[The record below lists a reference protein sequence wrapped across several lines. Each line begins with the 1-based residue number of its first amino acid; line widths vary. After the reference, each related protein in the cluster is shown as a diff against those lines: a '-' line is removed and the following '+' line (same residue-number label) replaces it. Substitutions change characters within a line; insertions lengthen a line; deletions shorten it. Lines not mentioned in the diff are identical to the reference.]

1 MSTGDFLEKAKQ
13 EVQGSKAE
21 GINPLI
27 TIKREKKID
36 KLKIF
41 LVILIISYI
50 IIGYLFYDYFK
61 NRQKSEKIQLV
72 ENFIDVES
80 IINDVEAKLV
90 NIELLKNEISNEE
103 EIIKNIA
110 EKSINLPPIK
120 DIINPQLS
128 NNVEIKNQTTQ
139 KHIINSRYDFFIL
152 KGKEYEDIGNLRYA
166 IFFYLRAFA
175 ENPKDYE
182 IKYKVATLY
191 YQLGQ
196 YPLAIESAKDAL
208 IIKDDY
214 LPAIEFLINIYK
226 LNYDIKGL
234 EEILEKALNKYPN
247 NKDIILNLA
256 KIYKKNNNIEGY
268 NKLMEKLKEQ
278 ER

>member
-13 EVQGSKAE
+13 EVQESKAE

-27 TIKREKKID
+27 TIKKEKKID

-50 IIGYLFYDYFK
+50 VLGYLFYDYFK
-61 NRQKSEKIQLV
+61 NRQKPQKIEVV

-80 IINDVEAKLV
+80 VIKDLEIKLA

-120 DIINPQLS
+120 DIINQPV
-128 NNVEIKNQTTQ
+128 NNIEIKNQNTQ
-139 KHIINSRYDFFIL
+139 KPLITSRYDFFIY

-191 YQLGQ
+191 YKLGQ

-208 IIKDDY
+208 AIKDDY
-214 LPAIEFLINIYK
+214 LPAIEFLINIYN
-226 LNYDIKGL
+226 LNYNIDDL
-234 EEILEKALNKYPN
+234 EEILKKALNKYPN
-247 NKDIILNLA
+247 NKNIILTLA
-256 KIYKKNNNIEGY
+256 KIYQKNNNIEGY
-268 NKLMEKLKEQ
+268 SKLMEKLKEQ
-278 ER
+278 EK